1 MSIKQVKGQFPEDY
15 LRLRK
20 IISNERGHNS
30 SSFSLKWKKWDKEGI
45 DVAERERRIA
55 NSQYGYTK
63 EVGGEMKSKG
73 LFCADESNPLSH
85 LYIKLATIAFSN
97 GITVIER
104 RSNPPVT
111 TISPTFRVFWT
122 QCMREQLS
130 ESEILFEF
138 DKKGFNNIKEVLKKP
153 TRTSLS
159 LSPEAKVLVE
169 NYQKMMKKQSY
180 KDSLIRSVAFLAK
193 GMQKEGKSVKQIEA
207 EFISRGYNGPPK
219 ITRSKYSDEQ
229 QEAIDW
235 AVSIALK
242 NGWGDVEQTKL
253 PSKELQVIKAIMSRV
268 KDVERFQ
275 TKFPKTRLA
284 HPNWSSPVILEKY
297 LNDTEEKW
305 TPVVLETFQSGE
317 QIFTNSAARNRFID
331 RLTEAVGYGEVAIGV
346 FNYLRKQ
353 ETGVES
359 EEEVTDQLAA

>member
-1 MSIKQVKGQFPEDY
+1 MPIKNVKGQFPEDY
-15 LRLRK
+15 LRLK
-20 IISNERGHNS
+20 KGVVDERGHG
-30 SSFSLKWKKWDKEGI
+30 FSAFSVKWKKWDNEGI

-63 EVGGEMKSKG
+63 QVGGEMKSKG
-73 LFCADESNPLSH
+73 LFCADESNRLSH

-97 GITVIER
+97 GNTVTER

-111 TISPTFRVFWT
+111 TISPTFRDFWT
-122 QCMREQLS
+122 QCMKKQLS
-130 ESEILFEF
+130 ESEILIAFEE
-138 DKKGFNNIKEVLKKP
+138 KGFNKERVRRIIVSMSPAIEALVIK
-153 TRTSLS
+153 
-159 LSPEAKVLVE
+159 
-169 NYQKMMKKQSY
+169 YQKMMKTHSY
-180 KDSLIRSVAFLAK
+180 KRSAIQYARATAK
-193 GMQKEGKSVKQIEA
+193 EMEKEGKSVKQIEA
-207 EFISRGYNGPPK
+207 EFIRRGYNGPPRS
-219 ITRSKYSDEQ
+219 TRSSYSNEQ
-229 QEAIDW
+229 QEAIQW

-253 PSKELQVIKAIMSRV
+253 PSKELQVIKAQMSRV

-297 LNDTEEKW
+297 LNDTEEQW

-353 ETGVES
+353 EIGLES